1 MLVVSCAE
9 GRQENFYSLSEAASG
24 VTRNQWGVPVEGIHS
39 ETLRRRWRDTHARH
53 GKRIG
58 RDVFFTTTDMSRMGY
73 EMNEDL
79 GEDYLVIG
87 DVVSLVI
94 E

>member
-1 MLVVSCAE
+1 MLVVRSTE
-9 GRQENFYSLSEAASG
+9 GRQENFYSLSEAAAG
-24 VTRNQWGVPVEGIHS
+24 VIKNQWGTPVDGIHS

-58 RDVFFTTTDMSRMGY
+58 RDVFFTADDMSRMGY

-87 DVVSLVI
+87 DVVTLVV